1 MPRVAFH
8 RARRRVVARNRQY
21 IRLFPEQDWQCG
33 IEILD
38 GLFLRVKIAV
48 LAIHVGILVVD
59 EKKVVLVVFGEI
71 TLELF
76 GDGLWPFEFR
86 HADELGQ
93 TFIHRINREQF
104 ERYLA
109 EYDQYDFFFIHYKYT

>member
-1 MPRVAFH
+1 MPRAAFH
-8 RARRRVVARNRQY
+8 RARRRVVAGNRQH

-76 GDGLWPFEFR
+76 GDGLWPDRKSTRLNSSHLVISYAVFC
-86 HADELGQ
+86 LKKKN
-93 TFIHRINREQF
+93 T
-104 ERYLA
+104 
-109 EYDQYDFFFIHYKYT
+109 